1 MARKPVADVSAWP
14 SITLEGNLIA
24 PAIIASIDRRQAP
37 EQAEEDY
44 RIRKGLTIREEIS
57 TAFRVGQSHIDAFA
71 KLTNPSLEGTR
82 RFARDFLK
90 ETFGFDDLATG
101 QGAIAFLAGG
111 RVPIVVAP
119 PLDEKLDRRS
129 PTLSTDRASS
139 PASAVQDYLND
150 HDQALWGLV
159 TNGTV
164 IRLMRDNASLNSPG
178 LYRSRPRANIHERGR
193 SLFRRTLVAD
203 PSQPF
208 RRRRSS
214 RDRLCAR
221 TMAGRRNA

>member
-90 ETFGFDDLATG
+90 ETFEFDDLATG

-119 PLDEKLDRRS
+119 PLDEKLEPAQPDALHGDAARARQPPRCRTISTTTIRLCGVSS
-129 PTLSTDRASS
+129 PT
-139 PASAVQDYLND
+139 
-150 HDQALWGLV
+150 
-159 TNGTV
+159 
-164 IRLMRDNASLNSPG
+164 
-178 LYRSRPRANIHERGR
+178 
-193 SLFRRTLVAD
+193 
-203 PSQPF
+203 
-208 RRRRSS
+208 
-214 RDRLCAR
+214 AR
-221 TMAGRRNA
+221 